1 VNGSAAPR
9 RPRRV
14 RYVVVAAV
22 LAATILAVLGA
33 VAVSQ
38 SRDPVTHR
46 YVIPPGTGARLDAG
60 ERIEVF
66 PRVLRVRV
74 GDRLVVR
81 NDDDRRHHA
90 GPISVDPGSR
100 MEMTFGREG
109 ELRGECTLNV
119 ARTYRIIV
127 GS

>member
-1 VNGSAAPR
+1 MNGSAAPR

-14 RYVVVAAV
+14 RYVLVAGVLAVAV
-22 LAATILAVLGA
+22 LAALGA
-33 VAVSQ
+33 VALGG

-46 YVIPPGTGARLDAG
+46 YVIPAGTGARLEAG

-81 NDDDRRHHA
+81 NEDDRRHHA

-100 MEMTFGREG
+100 MEMTFGRAG